1 MATPEAHAPREH
13 EELQHH
19 PSPKKY
25 VWIAIILAFVTALE
39 VGIYYVP
46 ALESVLVPSLIV
58 FAVIK
63 FIMVALYFM
72 HLKFDSKVFRRFFV
86 TGIVLA
92 FVVFGVV
99 LVLFFYGP
107 EAPGLTGG

>member
-1 MATPEAHAPREH
+1 MATSEAHAPREEH
-13 EELQHH
+13 ELHDH
-19 PSPKKY
+19 PSPRKY
-25 VWIAIILAFVTALE
+25 VWIAIILAIVTALE

-46 ALESVLVPSLIV
+46 ALESLLVPSLIV

-72 HLKFDSKVFRRFFV
+72 HLKFDSKIFRRFFI

-92 FVVFGVV
+92 FAVFTVV
-99 LVLFFYGP
+99 LLTFFLGP
-107 EAPGLTGG
+107 EAPGITG